1 LARLVDLTVP
11 ITTDHWR
18 WPVETKKVHDYE
30 TGFPFRSSRLTF
42 GSHCF
47 THVDAPKHFV
57 PGGASLEELSLEQ
70 WFGDAAV
77 VDISTCD
84 ANEAVTA
91 QMLESCGGHI
101 QAGDMVLLRTDWP
114 RRRSID
120 TEAFWLE
127 APYTTREACDWLVAR
142 GAKTVGFDYPPDYV
156 LRNLITEPG
165 RRLRRDEC
173 TIHDVLLPKG
183 IGIVEYLQNLD
194 RLQKNRVL
202 VAAFP
207 LLIPGGDG
215 SPVRAVAIET

>member
-1 LARLVDLTVP
+1 
-11 ITTDHWR
+11 
-18 WPVETKKVHDYE
+18 
-30 TGFPFRSSRLTF
+30 
-42 GSHCF
+42 
-47 THVDAPKHFV
+47 
-57 PGGASLEELSLEQ
+57 LEELSLEQ

-114 RRRSID
+114 RRHSID
-120 TEAFWLE
+120 TKAFWLE

-165 RRLRRDEC
+165 RPLRREEC

-183 IGIVEYLQNLD
+183 IGIVEYLRNLD
-194 RLQKNRVL
+194 RLQENRVL

-215 SPVRAVAIET
+215 SPVRAVAIEM